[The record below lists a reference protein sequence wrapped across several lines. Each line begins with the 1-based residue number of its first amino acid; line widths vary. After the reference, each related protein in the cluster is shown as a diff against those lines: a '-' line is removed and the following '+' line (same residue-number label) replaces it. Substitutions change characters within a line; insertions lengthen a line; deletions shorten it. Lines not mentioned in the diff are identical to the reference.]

1 MVQTILSAL
10 APIVFTLLLGFV
22 AAWRHDFGPKEA
34 SVLNRMVLLYAV
46 PLALF
51 VGTVGTPRAD
61 LVQDIAFV
69 VAIFAAIVGL
79 YALVFLLFHFVFRFS
94 LSESVLAA
102 LTASAPAVPFMG
114 PAILGDLFGKASAV
128 TIAIAALIINLIV
141 VPITILGLALGRTPI
156 GTTAPPTTR
165 HSAFAEKLLETVK
178 EPIVWAPVLA
188 FVLVLCNVRIPS
200 IVDHGLSLLGQA
212 TGGVALFASGI
223 MLAAYKIEIDLTA
236 LSLALLKNI
245 VQPAL
250 VLVGLLSLGYGAPI
264 VPEAVLTTAIP
275 VMPIVIVLAVQ
286 YHVSEGARLL
296 CPISQ
301 RDWFDVHNGSFHRP
315 DTVSDFSGRRLAMTQ
330 VEALAKYAAR
340 ASFAD
345 LSAQSRQQLPVHILD
360 SLGCCIA
367 ALGAGPV
374 EACRAQVADFGGDG
388 PCALIG
394 GGKANPIYAAF
405 WHTALVRYVDFMDNF
420 LAPTE
425 TCHTADNFGVALTIA
440 DYVGGSGRDLML
452 AVALS
457 YTVQSRF
464 RRSRQLHDARL
475 RPHRATRFLAQ
486 CRRGPAARPE
496 RAADRE
502 CHRHGSS
509 Q

>member
-22 AAWRHDFGPKEA
+22 AAWRRDFGPKEA

-61 LVQDIAFV
+61 LVQDIALV

-79 YALVFLLFHFVFRFS
+79 YALVFLVFRFIFRFP

-102 LTASAPAVPFMG
+102 LTASGPAVPFMG
-114 PAILGDLFGKASAV
+114 PAILGDLFGKGSAV
-128 TIAIAALIINLIV
+128 TIAIASLIINLV
-141 VPITILGLALGRTPI
+141 VQPITILGLELGRTPI

-165 HSAFAEKLLETVK
+165 YSVFAAKLLETVK

-223 MLAAYKIEIDLTA
+223 MLAGYKIEIDLTA
-236 LSLALLKNI
+236 LSLVLLKNV

-275 VMPIVIVLAVQ
+275 VMPIVIVLAVK
-286 YHVSEGARLL
+286 YHVL
-296 CPISQ
+296 
-301 RDWFDVHNGSFHRP
+301 
-315 DTVSDFSGRRLAMTQ
+315 
-330 VEALAKYAAR
+330 EAP
-340 ASFAD
+340 ASSALF
-345 LSAQSRQQLPVHILD
+345 LSA
-360 SLGCCIA
+360 
-367 ALGAGPV
+367 
-374 EACRAQVADFGGDG
+374 
-388 PCALIG
+388 IG
-394 GGKANPIYAAF
+394 SMF
-405 WHTALVRYVDFMDNF
+405 TM
-420 LAPTE
+420 
-425 TCHTADNFGVALTIA
+425 GVFIALT
-440 DYVGGSGRDLML
+440 R
-452 AVALS
+452 
-457 YTVQSRF
+457 
-464 RRSRQLHDARL
+464 
-475 RPHRATRFLAQ
+475 
-486 CRRGPAARPE
+486 
-496 RAADRE
+496 
-502 CHRHGSS
+502 
-509 Q
+509 

>member
-51 VGTVGTPRAD
+51 VGTVSTPRAD
-61 LVQDIAFV
+61 LVQDIALV
-69 VAIFAAIVGL
+69 VAIFTAIVGL
-79 YALVFLLFHFVFRFS
+79 YALVFLLFRFGFRSS

-156 GTTAPPTTR
+156 GTTAR

-200 IVDHGLSLLGQA
+200 IADHGLSLLGQA
-212 TGGVALFASGI
+212 SGGVALFASGI

-250 VLVGLLSLGYGAPI
+250 VLVGLLSLGYGDPI

-286 YHVSEGARLL
+286 YHVRE
-296 CPISQ
+296 
-301 RDWFDVHNGSFHRP
+301 
-315 DTVSDFSGRRLAMTQ
+315 
-330 VEALAKYAAR
+330 AR
-340 ASFAD
+340 AS
-345 LSAQSRQQLPVHILD
+345 SALFFSVI
-360 SLGCCIA
+360 SSMFTMGI
-367 ALGAGPV
+367 
-374 EACRAQVADFGGDG
+374 F
-388 PCALIG
+388 I
-394 GGKANPIYAAF
+394 
-405 WHTALVRYVDFMDNF
+405 
-420 LAPTE
+420 
-425 TCHTADNFGVALTIA
+425 ALT
-440 DYVGGSGRDLML
+440 
-452 AVALS
+452 
-457 YTVQSRF
+457 
-464 RRSRQLHDARL
+464 H
-475 RPHRATRFLAQ
+475 
-486 CRRGPAARPE
+486 
-496 RAADRE
+496 
-502 CHRHGSS
+502 
-509 Q
+509 